1 MAAAAAKNVTPL
13 PSEPAPPDVTKP
25 IRYRY
30 WKTTAGTVGE
40 SITPSVTLKQDLAST
55 GTGVQGK
62 VTEIVGHP
70 SGHVVVKI
78 ERHGT
83 GEVYYF
89 VFFGGHGVPL

>member
-30 WKTTAGTVGE
+30 WKVPEGTIGQ
-40 SITPSVTLKQDLAST
+40 SITPSVTVGQGLQT
-55 GTGVQGK
+55 GAGVEGVVQEITGYP
-62 VTEIVGHP
+62 T
-70 SGHVVVKI
+70 GHVVARLK
-78 ERHGT
+78 RPST
-83 GEVYYF
+83 GELSDI